1 MDRAPSVI
9 SSWTRIIIDALEAAG
24 IPSEPVLEHA
34 GFRTS
39 DFSDPNA
46 RHPLAATQVLWRAA
60 ALAFSDPA
68 CGLRISGHV
77 RPTTFH
83 ALGYAVMASVT
94 LREGLH
100 RLVRYSAL
108 IGDGATL
115 ELVASEDSAR
125 LVFHIPS
132 EQGASAPEGIDAI
145 MSLIVR
151 TCRTLTDRSFSPD
164 WVEQRRPVPRDLAPY
179 ERFFRCPLRFAAESN
194 AITFSAAA
202 LDRPL
207 PSANPELA
215 RHNDDLVRRSLAEVT
230 QGNLVDRVRGA
241 IASDLSGEISP
252 GRVAR
257 ALGVS
262 ERSLQRHL
270 AKHGTTFAE
279 VLNETRREVAC
290 AYLREPRWSITEVAF
305 LLGFEDASSF
315 ARAFRRWTGSSPTEF
330 RAQGG

>member
-9 SSWTRIIIDALEAAG
+9 SSWTRVIIDALEAEG
-24 IPSEPVLEHA
+24 IASEPVLERA
-34 GFRTS
+34 GFQPA

-46 RHPLAATQVLWRAA
+46 RHSLLATQVLWRTAS
-60 ALAFSDPA
+60 LAFADPA
-68 CGLRISGHV
+68 CGLKISRYV

-94 LREGLH
+94 LREALH
-100 RLVRYSAL
+100 RLVRYSTL

-115 ELVASEDSAR
+115 VLDTTNTTAR
-125 LVFHIPS
+125 LSFQIP
-132 EQGASAPEGIDAI
+132 EEHGASAPEGLDAI

-151 TCRTLTDRSFSPD
+151 TCRTLTDRSFTLEQ
-164 WVEQRRPVPRDLAPY
+164 VELRRPWPRDVTPY
-179 ERFFRCPLRFAAESN
+179 ERFFRCPLHFDALSDAL
-194 AITFSAAA
+194 TFSGAA

-207 PSANPELA
+207 PNANPELA
-215 RHNDDLVRRSLAEVT
+215 RHNDDLIRRSLAEIE
-230 QGNLVDRVRGA
+230 QGSLVDRVRAVLAG
-241 IASDLSGEISP
+241 DLSGDASP
-252 GRVAR
+252 SKAAR

-279 VLNETRREVAC
+279 LLNETRREMAC

-330 RAQGG
+330 RGHSV